1 MNKKQE
7 ISKIK
12 AQFELKING
21 ANDAFCSL
29 LRPLSEKY
37 VADFILEAVEKK
49 LISDLRAWL
58 LFEEDTD
65 EDFFKAHEGTIS
77 FEMIRHLIYEMA
89 ADINN
94 ESYDIYNNQGA
105 LLGMQEDQEAFE
117 IRKIVEWARLHR
129 SI

>member
-37 VADFILEAVEKK
+37 VADFILEAVERKI
-49 LISDLRAWL
+49 ISDLRAWL

-77 FEMIRHLIYEMA
+77 FEMIR
-89 ADINN
+89 N
-94 ESYDIYNNQGA
+94 
-105 LLGMQEDQEAFE
+105 
-117 IRKIVEWARLHR
+117 
-129 SI
+129 SIGEFKHEVQL